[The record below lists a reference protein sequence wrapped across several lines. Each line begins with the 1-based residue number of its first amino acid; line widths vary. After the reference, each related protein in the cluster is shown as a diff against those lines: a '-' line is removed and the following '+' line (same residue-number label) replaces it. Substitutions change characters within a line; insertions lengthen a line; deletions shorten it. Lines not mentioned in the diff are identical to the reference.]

1 MNDASSR
8 RGPKIWTRARLLL
21 AAATFALLAVAFSSG
36 CNHPPDTANVNA
48 PGNTTTTGSG
58 SASSAPPSRTTAPKP
73 GMGSALDETTRNVA
87 MKTLEG
93 KPLRLAD
100 YAGKVVVLDL
110 WATWCPPCRQEIPE
124 LVQIQKDYQA
134 RGVEVVGLT
143 IEGFSGDERE
153 QNVEAVRAFT
163 GQFNINYT
171 VGWADE
177 TLARTL
183 LLPSGSIPQTY
194 ILDRNGRVA
203 AHFKG
208 YGPSMGAEIRQAI
221 DQALAGSPKS

>member
-1 MNDASSR
+1 MNNAAPR

-36 CNHPPDTANVNA
+36 CNHSPDAANVNA
-48 PGNTTTTGSG
+48 PGNTTSG
-58 SASSAPPSRTTAPKP
+58 SASSAPPSRTAAPKP
-73 GMGSALDETTRNVA
+73 GMGGALDEATRNAA
-87 MKTLEG
+87 MKTLDG

-134 RGVEVVGLT
+134 RGVEVLGLT
-143 IEGFSGDERE
+143 IEGIGDDERE
-153 QNVEAVRAFT
+153 QNVEAVRAFA
-163 GQFNINYT
+163 GKFNINYT

-183 LLPSGSIPQTY
+183 LSPSGSIPQTY

-203 AHFKG
+203 AHFRG
-208 YGPSMGAEIRQAI
+208 YGPSMRADIRQAI
-221 DQALAGSPKS
+221 DQALAESPKS